1 MTYAI
6 VAFLLSGLL
15 WAIYLLVLSRR
26 LRRATMER

>member
-15 WAIYLLVLSRR
+15 WAVYLFALSWR
-26 LRRATMER
+26 LKRALEGR

>member
-15 WAIYLLVLSRR
+15 WAVYLFVLARR
-26 LRRATMER
+26 LRRAVEGR